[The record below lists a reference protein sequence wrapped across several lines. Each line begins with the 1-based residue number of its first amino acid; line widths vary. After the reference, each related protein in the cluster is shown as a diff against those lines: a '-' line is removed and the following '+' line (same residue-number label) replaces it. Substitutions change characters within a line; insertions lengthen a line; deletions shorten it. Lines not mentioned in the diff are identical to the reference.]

1 MSTRNP
7 WVVWCFFIAGLGSPC
22 TAQHSETF
30 GVTGMEQEIWKFLAE
45 AIESTWCSEQGAR
58 AIQTHLESHGL
69 PWSVE
74 AAWSIEGLT
83 AEEQRWLI
91 DSATWRDWVQR
102 RVTSN
107 HGVSLPWSVSVTR
120 EANYAVH
127 SRTSI
132 HEFRSRVGG
141 LRMRMRHHD
150 TLQTGGSWSQT
161 QRGWHWVVGDHGL
174 SWGHGLTVPRADMF
188 GLSLFL
194 GDAEL
199 RLHNPPR
206 GLIHSDFEGGL
217 RGVALEHE
225 SRMTKVGVTFGKG
238 HLGALALGTFQR
250 QEWGWTLF
258 KEGRGVS
265 FGPHWTA
272 RFGSMNMQCA
282 GAFSN
287 EGAMALRAS
296 CRVARSRSWV
306 TQSALD
312 VARQGPAWTAS
323 LRGYATWL
331 DPQSGKGLQVR
342 WRRRSPRAWD
352 VRVKSI
358 PGKHAFLNWSFVG
371 DGQSSMLGIHATTR
385 ELRCTWW
392 LGRGTN
398 GSWSQARH
406 VECVW
411 RMDEGFS
418 AGFVGMSGRGDVS
431 DAFVMVPALDARRWS
446 RLPHHGQRMGLW
458 CAKRHEGHGWTFQWT
473 WSPSQQETF
482 RCAMRWRW
490 DA

>member
-1 MSTRNP
+1 MSMRNP
-7 WVVWCFFIAGLGSPC
+7 WAMWCFVIASLGSPC
-22 TAQHSETF
+22 GAQHPEDW
-30 GVTGMEQEIWKFLAE
+30 GGTGTEQEIWKFLAE
-45 AIESTWCSEQGAR
+45 AVESTSCSEQGAR

-83 AEEQRWLI
+83 VEEQRWLI
-91 DSATWRDWVQR
+91 DSAAWRDWVDR

-107 HGVSLPWSVSVTR
+107 RGDPLPVSVSVTR
-120 EANYAVH
+120 ENKHAEQ
-127 SRTSI
+127 RWTSI

-150 TLQTGGSWSQT
+150 YLQTGGSWSQT
-161 QRGWHWVVGDHGL
+161 KRGWHWIVGDHGL

-206 GLIHSDFEGGL
+206 GLIHSEFEGGL
-217 RGVALEHE
+217 RGVVLGHE
-225 SRMTKVGVTFGKG
+225 SRTRKLGVTLGKD
-238 HLGALALGTFQR
+238 HLGALALRAFRR

-258 KEGRGVS
+258 KKDRGVS

-272 RFGSMNMQCA
+272 RFGAVNMQCA
-282 GAFSN
+282 GAISN
-287 EGAMALRAS
+287 DGMLALRAS
-296 CRVARSRSWV
+296 WRVARSRSWV
-306 TQSALD
+306 TQSAVD
-312 VARQGPAWTAS
+312 VGRRGREWTA
-323 LRGYATWL
+323 LFRGYATWL

-342 WRRRSPRAWD
+342 WRRRGPSVWD
-352 VRVKSI
+352 VRAKGI

-371 DGQSSMLGIHATTR
+371 DGQSTMLGIHATTK

-392 LGRGTN
+392 LGRSTTGL
-398 GSWSQARH
+398 WSQARH
-406 VECVW
+406 VELVC
-411 RMDEGFS
+411 RMNEGWS
-418 AGFVGMSGRGDVS
+418 AGFVGMAGRGDVS

-446 RLPHHGQRMGLW
+446 RLPHEGQRMGLW
-458 CAKRHEGHGWTFQWT
+458 CAKKHEGRGWTVQWT

-482 RCAMRWRW
+482 RCALRWRW